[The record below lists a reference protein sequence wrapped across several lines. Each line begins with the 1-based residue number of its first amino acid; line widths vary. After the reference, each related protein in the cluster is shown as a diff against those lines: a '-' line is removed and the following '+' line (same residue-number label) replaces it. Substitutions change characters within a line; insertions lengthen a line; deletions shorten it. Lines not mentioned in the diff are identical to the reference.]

1 MTETDTQLTATAMLE
16 TAHKAVAQGFPCDDR
31 LARAALHLIEC
42 AADVVERLPRA
53 DRDVDSAREALG
65 HARAAV
71 VTATFAV
78 RQIHDE
84 SGRGLVQ
91 ESGSVQRPGRVVCG
105 LDR

>member
-1 MTETDTQLTATAMLE
+1 MTEADTQLTATALLE
-16 TAHKAVAQGFPCDDR
+16 TAHQAVAQGFPCDDR

-71 VTATFAV
+71 VTATFAI

-84 SGRGLVQ
+84 SNAGLVQ
-91 ESGSVQRPGRVVCG
+91 ESGGVQRQGRVVCG

>member
-1 MTETDTQLTATAMLE
+1 MTETDTALSATALLE
-16 TAHKAVAQGFPCDDR
+16 TAHQAVAQGYPCDDR

-42 AADVVERLPRA
+42 AADVVERLPGSERDLESA
-53 DRDVDSAREALG
+53 RDVLG

-84 SGRGLVQ
+84 SREATPEAAAGAPVA
-91 ESGSVQRPGRVVCG
+91 GRVVCG